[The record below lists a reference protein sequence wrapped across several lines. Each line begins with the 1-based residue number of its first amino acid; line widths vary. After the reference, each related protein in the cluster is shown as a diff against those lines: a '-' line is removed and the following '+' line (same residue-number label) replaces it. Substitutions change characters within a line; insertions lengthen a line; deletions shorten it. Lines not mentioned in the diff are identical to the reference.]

1 MSTNASPAFPL
12 NTRVEVGQDYYWA
25 KGATG
30 TIVMPPDYIVDLA
43 PGWTGHK
50 RWDPLFPGG
59 GRHAYWVSFDEP
71 QRDQDGDGPYW
82 AGEIDALA
90 LRAVAIS

>member
-1 MSTNASPAFPL
+1 MDFAP
-12 NTRVEVGQDYYWA
+12 NTRVEVAQDYYWA

-30 TIVMPPDYIVDLA
+30 TIVMPPDHIVGLS

-59 GRHAYWVSFDEP
+59 GRSTYWVRFDEA
-71 QRDQDGDGPYW
+71 QRDQDGDGPYSE
-82 AGEIDALA
+82 GEIDARA
-90 LRAVAIS
+90 LRAVPIS